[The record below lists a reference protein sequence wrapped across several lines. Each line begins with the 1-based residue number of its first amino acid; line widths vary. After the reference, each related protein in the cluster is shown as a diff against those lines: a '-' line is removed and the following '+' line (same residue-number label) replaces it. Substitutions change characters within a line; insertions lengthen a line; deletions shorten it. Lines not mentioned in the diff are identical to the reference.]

1 MNSPVVHRALVT
13 EVPALAGTL
22 QAAFD
27 GYAWTDWVFP
37 ADNRAAQSAG
47 TPGPWSCTRGPAPQ
61 CLHGSASGGSRSCCP
76 TIRRS
81 PTHRAGRRPA
91 WRRTPLPRP
100 AAHCVREGT
109 GPAVHRTSATA
120 RTPTASSPACP
131 RSVPARQRAT
141 SNAQP
146 AHQVPSIGPRPIIIP
161 QHHRQRAGVSKPAN
175 RARRPGRLD
184 LVTRSLPAPRHPR
197 HLPRPGRAP
206 GHRLRRG
213 NRRRALLDA
222 PTRTSPPNRPFAG
235 TTADQQQDG
244 DDPHVVDQPSATSN

>member
-146 AHQVPSIGPRPIIIP
+146 AHQVPSTGPRPIIIP
-161 QHHRQRAGVSKPAN
+161 QHHHQRTGVSKPAN
-175 RARRPGRLD
+175 RAPRPRPFGSGDTFL
-184 LVTRSLPAPRHPR
+184 TSTPRSDRSPRWPTAAPPSCVPAHVRHHVAPR
-197 HLPRPGRAP
+197 
-206 GHRLRRG
+206 
-213 NRRRALLDA
+213 
-222 PTRTSPPNRPFAG
+222 TR
-235 TTADQQQDG
+235 DE
-244 DDPHVVDQPSATSN
+244 